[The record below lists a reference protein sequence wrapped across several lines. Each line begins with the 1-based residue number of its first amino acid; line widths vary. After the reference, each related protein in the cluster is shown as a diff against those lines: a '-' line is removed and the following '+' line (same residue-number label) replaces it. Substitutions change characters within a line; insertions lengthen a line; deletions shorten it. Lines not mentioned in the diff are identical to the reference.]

1 MTIAEAFERLK
12 AGGSVCM
19 PSSELQEFLVNFG
32 REASSAIVLRI
43 FNRDGVVVVHAD
55 RGGDTPEDETV
66 RYVDPEAEAAAVEEA
81 SKVLAAG
88 GSVMVPTACFEHF
101 LERMRAAARATFHW
115 DVMQNDVVTI
125 VRTMQ
130 PTTPK
135 EALH

>member
-19 PSSELQEFLVNFG
+19 PSAELQEFLVNFG
-32 REASSAIVLRI
+32 REASESIVLRI

-55 RGGDTPEDETV
+55 RSGDTPEEAPV

-81 SKVLAAG
+81 AKVLAAG
-88 GSVMVPTACFEHF
+88 GSVMVPTACFEDF

-115 DVMQNDVVTI
+115 DVMQNEVVTI